1 MYLTLDLNYQLLMM
15 VFDTRMIRIS
25 QMDILWRMERNQLR
39 QMIYLSIMVI
49 DGTTIMLKQILK
61 KFLKI

>member
-1 MYLTLDLNYQLLMM
+1 MM